1 MKKTLTAFALPAV
14 LLFAAAAALAGTP
27 TAPSIPRG
35 EQDFILVNSTG
46 VVINKL
52 YVSPHEKDDW
62 EEDIL
67 GVDTLPSGQSV
78 KITFDREEEAAMW
91 DLRVEDSEG
100 NFIVWENLNLLEISK
115 VTLHYKDGR
124 AWAEVE

>member
-14 LLFAAAAALAGTP
+14 LLFAAAATLAGTP